1 MSKYYLHFALRA
13 LQEASN
19 NIIKEYQ
26 AEKVGDIIQSR
37 AIVSAAAGIGAAI
50 LPTGGG
56 SLIAAAVAVGAVWEM
71 YFQINRELGI
81 SISDNKLKSLAS
93 AILSNLLANAGS
105 ALLILATAF
114 LGGMIPVVNTL
125 MAPIQAMIAY
135 IAVFA
140 AGILY
145 LKLLTNL
152 FKAQGSFDMSNFDE
166 KEEVKKVI
174 EESDIDSMID
184 ELKDSYNDDKEKIK
198 EQKRKQK

>member
-105 ALLILATAF
+105 ALLILAATF
-114 LGGMIPVVNTL
+114 LGGLIPVVNTL

-145 LKLLTNL
+145 LNLLTNL
-152 FKAQGSFDMSNFDE
+152 FKAQGSLDMSNFDE
-166 KEEVKKVI
+166 EKEVQKVI
-174 EESDIDSMID
+174 EEADIDSMID
-184 ELKDSYNDDKEKIK
+184 ELKDSYNDDKDKIK
-198 EQKRKQK
+198 EERRK

>member
-93 AILSNLLANAGS
+93 AILSNLLANAGG

-114 LGGMIPVVNTL
+114 LGGLIPVVNTL

-145 LKLLTNL
+145 LNLLTNL
-152 FKAQGSFDMSNFDE
+152 FKAQGSLDMSNFDE
-166 KEEVKKVI
+166 EKEVQKVI
-174 EESDIDSMID
+174 EEADIDSMID
-184 ELKDSYNDDKEKIK
+184 ELKDSYNDDKDKIK
-198 EQKRKQK
+198 EERRK

>member
-125 MAPIQAMIAY
+125 M
-135 IAVFA
+135 
-140 AGILY
+140 L
-145 LKLLTNL
+145 L
-152 FKAQGSFDMSNFDE
+152 FKQ
-166 KEEVKKVI
+166 
-174 EESDIDSMID
+174 
-184 ELKDSYNDDKEKIK
+184 
-198 EQKRKQK
+198 